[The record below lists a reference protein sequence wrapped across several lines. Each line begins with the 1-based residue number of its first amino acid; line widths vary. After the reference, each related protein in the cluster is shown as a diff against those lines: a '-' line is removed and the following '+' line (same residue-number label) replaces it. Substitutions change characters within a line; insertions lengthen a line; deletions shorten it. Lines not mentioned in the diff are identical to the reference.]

1 MKTLSYFVLITVAV
15 LLFGARCDREDKPDV
30 PPETPPIEKP
40 QDPQEEPVKKTPDD
54 FVGPD
59 IREKLDEVM
68 KEHKLDDITYVT
80 FFQFCNDSDHTV
92 WYNLCSRC
100 EPGMEY
106 PYYLLPGE
114 KDIHTLVAGYY
125 PEWGYDLKLLPL
137 QSMAYLNVFYDQPNY
152 YRTRNGIYEICTD
165 FTQTSDTACIGDE
178 SQWQYDEF
186 DEHIARWTYI
196 FTNGDYDR
204 AVKISAERTDD
215 PEWID

>member
-15 LLFGARCDREDKPDV
+15 LLLGARCDREEKPEV

-40 QDPQEEPVKKTPDD
+40 QDPQGEPVKKTPDD

-59 IREKLDEVM
+59 IRGELERVM

-80 FFQFCNDSDHTV
+80 CFQFCNDSEHTV
-92 WYNLCSRC
+92 LFHLCLRC
-100 EPGMEY
+100 DPGTIY
-106 PYYLLPGE
+106 AFILSPGE
-114 KDIHTLVAGYY
+114 KDIHTVAYGYY
-125 PEWGYDLKLLPL
+125 PAWGYDLNLLPL
-137 QSMAYLNVFYDQPNY
+137 QNIASLDIYYDQNNTKH
-152 YRTRNGIYEICTD
+152 TREGIYESCID
-165 FTQTSDTACIGDE
+165 FTQTSETACVGDE